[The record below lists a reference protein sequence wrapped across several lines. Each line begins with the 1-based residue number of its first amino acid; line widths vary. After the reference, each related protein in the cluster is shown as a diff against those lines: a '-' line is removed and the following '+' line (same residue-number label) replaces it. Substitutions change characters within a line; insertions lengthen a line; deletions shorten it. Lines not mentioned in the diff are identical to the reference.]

1 MIRKAEMNDLE
12 GIMEIL
18 PEIIRE
24 MHMSNN
30 YQWDANYP
38 LAKDFTADIQRGNLF
53 VSVKDNRVVGFIC
66 INNDEPQEYNELKWS
81 SSEDALV
88 IHRMG
93 VSSDFRKAGIGAE
106 LVRFADEL
114 SRIRKVKF
122 LKTDTYSLN
131 TKAQGLF
138 QKLGYNF
145 VGKISFMGKEKPFY
159 CYEKVLKA

>member
-1 MIRKAEMNDLE
+1 MIRKAEMSDLE
-12 GIMEIL
+12 SIMEIV
-18 PEIIRE
+18 PEIIKE
-24 MHMSNN
+24 MHLSNN

-38 LAKDFTADIQRGNLF
+38 QVKDFTQDITNGNLY

-66 INNDEPQEYNELKWS
+66 INDDEPQEYNELKWS

-93 VSSDFRKAGIGAE
+93 VSSDFRKVGIGAE

-114 SRIRKVKF
+114 SRSLGVNC

-138 QKLGYNF
+138 E
-145 VGKISFMGKEKPFY
+145 GKEKPFY
-159 CYEKVLKA
+159 CYEKVLEA

>member
-1 MIRKAEMNDLE
+1 MIRKAEMSDLE
-12 GIMEIL
+12 SIMEIL
-18 PEIIRE
+18 PEIIKE
-24 MHMSNN
+24 MHKSNN

-38 LAKDFTADIQRGNLF
+38 QAKDFTADIKRGNLY
-53 VSVKDNRVVGFIC
+53 VSVKGNRVVGFIC

-88 IHRMG
+88 IHRMA
-93 VSSDFRKAGIGAE
+93 VSSDFRKAGIGVE

-114 SRIRKVKF
+114 SRSREVKF

-159 CYEKVLKA
+159 CYEKVLEA

>member
-1 MIRKAEMNDLE
+1 MIRKAEMSDLE
-12 GIMEIL
+12 SIMEIV
-18 PEIIRE
+18 PEIIKE
-24 MHMSNN
+24 MHLSNN

-38 LAKDFTADIQRGNLF
+38 QAKDFTADITRGNLY

-66 INNDEPQEYNELKWS
+66 INNDEPLEYDELKWS

-93 VSSDFRKAGIGAE
+93 VSSDFRKAGIGAG

-114 SRIRKVKF
+114 SRSRGVNC

-138 QKLGYNF
+138 LRFGYNF
-145 VGKISFMGKEKPFY
+145 VGEMSFLGKEMPFY
-159 CYEKVLKA
+159 CYEKVLGA